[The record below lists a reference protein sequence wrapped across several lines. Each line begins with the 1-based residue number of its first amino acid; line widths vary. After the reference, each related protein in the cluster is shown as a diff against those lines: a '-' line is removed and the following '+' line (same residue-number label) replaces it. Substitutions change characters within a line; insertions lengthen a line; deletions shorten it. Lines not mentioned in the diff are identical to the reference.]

1 MAEKTTTR
9 SVPKYNPA
17 SNYDSNQQATVH
29 ATSTGTAYDT
39 QKEADKAAKNREKEI
54 KNAKIRAKSAQDN
67 LDLLKMSSA
76 GGAGGITDD
85 DINKYMSMIEKEVK
99 NLKALGVTDAEID
112 EAFKDLGDWQNY
124 KEKGPAASGQVQTGQ
139 TIFNNKK
146 IQNAIDKYKSD
157 TGTADGLIEDLR
169 ALGLNDATIRQTIQE
184 NNLSGP
190 KLDAW
195 VKGVN
200 DNMKDAIN
208 NGKTAADA
216 VATTKVEAPKED
228 KSSSSS
234 SQPAQVE
241 KVDFDAIK
249 EKSKAD
255 ADKARE
261 GNNPPEEEKP
271 SESVEVKAEEKAE
284 DIADKIGADKE
295 QTRQINKAT
304 KGIFSAIADGSLSPE
319 AGSYFLMDAIMKTA
333 NNTQRRDANYINNLS
348 RAVHGDTILAY
359 DINNDEKSKYEEM
372 VQNPALERANKA
384 AAIESESNAQ
394 TSANLSSL
402 NQEQAYGEQAGTQG
416 LATSAAVNQAQS
428 GQFEPLVAAYATGD
442 ENKVQEAINAQLKDP
457 VIQTRLS
464 ELEKQLKEATF
475 DADVYAANLANQM
488 SEEQIQM
495 LKQQAR
501 LLGFEGDVKS
511 VLSNVIRGI
520 QGGNLDLGDVAS
532 LLLITGLNKL

>member
-1 MAEKTTTR
+1 MGTR

-39 QKEADKAAKNREKEI
+39 QKEADKAVKNREKEI

-146 IQNAIDKYKSD
+146 IQNAIEKYNSD
-157 TGTADGLIEDLR
+157 SGTAAGLIDDLR
-169 ALGLNDATIRQTIQE
+169 ALGLNDATIRQTIQD
-184 NNLSGP
+184 NNLHGE

-195 VKGVN
+195 VNGVN
-200 DNMKDAIN
+200 ENMKDAIN
-208 NGKTAADA
+208 NGKTAADS
-216 VATTKVEAPKED
+216 VAATKVETPKED
-228 KSSSSS
+228 KSSSSSS

-241 KVDFDAIK
+241 KTDFNALK
-249 EKSKAD
+249 EKSKAAAD
-255 ADKARE
+255 AARNSD
-261 GNNPPEEEKP
+261 NNPPEEEKP
-271 SESVEVKAEEKAE
+271 SESVEVEAERKAD

-333 NNTQRRDANYINNLS
+333 NNAQRRDANYINNLS

-402 NQEQAYGEQAGTQG
+402 KQEQDYGEQAGTQG

-428 GQFEPLVAAYATGD
+428 GQFDPLVAAYATGD

>member
-1 MAEKTTTR
+1 MAQKTTTR

-39 QKEADKAAKNREKEI
+39 QKEADEAAKNREKEI
-54 KNAKIRAKSAQDN
+54 KNAKIRAKSAQDT

-85 DINKYMSMIEKEVK
+85 DINKYMSMIEEEVK

-146 IQNAIDKYKSD
+146 IQNAIDKYKGD
-157 TGTADGLIEDLR
+157 GTAAELIEDLR

-216 VATTKVEAPKED
+216 VAATKVEAPKEN
-228 KSSSSS
+228 KSSSLSS

-255 ADKARE
+255 ADKAR
-261 GNNPPEEEKP
+261 GGINPPEEEKP
-271 SESVEVKAEEKAE
+271 SESVEVKAEEKAD

-295 QTRQINKAT
+295 QTKQINKAT
-304 KGIFSAIADGSLSPE
+304 KGIFSAIADASLSPV
-319 AGSYFLMDAIMKTA
+319 K
-333 NNTQRRDANYINNLS
+333 
-348 RAVHGDTILAY
+348 
-359 DINNDEKSKYEEM
+359 
-372 VQNPALERANKA
+372 NKH
-384 AAIESESNAQ
+384 
-394 TSANLSSL
+394 L
-402 NQEQAYGEQAGTQG
+402 
-416 LATSAAVNQAQS
+416 
-428 GQFEPLVAAYATGD
+428 
-442 ENKVQEAINAQLKDP
+442 P
-457 VIQTRLS
+457 V
-464 ELEKQLKEATF
+464 
-475 DADVYAANLANQM
+475 V
-488 SEEQIQM
+488 
-495 LKQQAR
+495 
-501 LLGFEGDVKS
+501 
-511 VLSNVIRGI
+511 
-520 QGGNLDLGDVAS
+520 S
-532 LLLITGLNKL
+532 LLFST